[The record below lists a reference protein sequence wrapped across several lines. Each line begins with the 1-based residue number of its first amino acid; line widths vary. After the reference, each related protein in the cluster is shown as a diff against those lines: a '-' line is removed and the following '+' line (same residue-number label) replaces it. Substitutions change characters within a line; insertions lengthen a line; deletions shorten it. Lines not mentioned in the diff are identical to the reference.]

1 MFLVLDVIWYVVFL
15 LSTTCHEAAHALAA
29 ELGGNLTGV
38 HAGPVSLDPIPQV
51 RRVPFGIIAAVPL
64 RPLERNGGLKR
75 HFVRVDL
82 MGKRYGVARYLF
94 TKGPNGGSFS
104 VGKFFC

>member
-1 MFLVLDVIWYVVFL
+1 MARAGLNRA
-15 LSTTCHEAAHALAA
+15 LSLI
-29 ELGGNLTGV
+29 GG
-38 HAGPVSLDPIPQV
+38 PDP
-51 RRVPFGIIAAVPL
+51 VPL
-64 RPLERNGGLKR
+64 RPIERNGGLKR

>member
-1 MFLVLDVIWYVVFL
+1 MI
-15 LSTTCHEAAHALAA
+15 S
-29 ELGGNLTGV
+29 
-38 HAGPVSLDPIPQV
+38 GPDP
-51 RRVPFGIIAAVPL
+51 VPL